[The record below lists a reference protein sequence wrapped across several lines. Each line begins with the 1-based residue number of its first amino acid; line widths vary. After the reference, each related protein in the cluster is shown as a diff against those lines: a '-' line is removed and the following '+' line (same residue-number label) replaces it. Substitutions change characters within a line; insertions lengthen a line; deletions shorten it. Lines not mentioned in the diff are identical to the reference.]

1 MGNLQ
6 FYLFPLLS
14 INVIILGTNSVYNK
28 QQFGEESVE
37 NELLLYKNH
46 KTLKVK
52 YKYIFVILL
61 NTNYYSRISL
71 N

>member
-46 KTLKVK
+46 KTLKVR

>member
-28 QQFGEESVE
+28 QQFGEESVQ

-46 KTLKVK
+46 KKLKVK